1 MVPEAIVDR
10 VEMDA
15 MRIFHLILVTLL
27 PFSSVL
33 AQGAAESAKTET
45 LVLKAQTV
53 ELESLK
59 AEIKA
64 QGEKID
70 HLTQEVA
77 SIELRCLNRNPSPTV
92 AKAEPVR
99 RDAFACSPA
108 AANPAAANPA
118 ATVAGV
124 ENPAPAD
131 NANTKT
137 HTVAKGET
145 LTQISKQYGVSVE
158 EIEQLNKI
166 GDAKKLQAG
175 QTIKI
180 PASQTRESDRRH
192 LSGFIDHD
200 LLSITKIGSVRSC
213 PKGRKNHQRRL
224 LGSQSRGTETDL
236 DHLMFRSRI
245 PKIY

>member
-1 MVPEAIVDR
+1 
-10 VEMDA
+10 MDA
-15 MRIFHLILVTLL
+15 MRILHVILMTLV

-33 AQGAAESAKTET
+33 AQGTAESAKTEA

-53 ELESLK
+53 ELEGLK
-59 AEIKA
+59 AEIKT

-70 HLTQEVA
+70 RLTQEVA
-77 SIELRCLNRNPSPTV
+77 TLSEMLKQKSTPSA
-92 AKAEPVR
+92 AKAEPVPT
-99 RDAFACSPA
+99 ATP

-118 ATVAGV
+118 AAVAGV
-124 ENPAPAD
+124 ENPSPAD

-158 EIEQLNKI
+158 EIEELNKI

-180 PASQTRESDRRH
+180 PTSAATSPSPT
-192 LSGFIDHD
+192 
-200 LLSITKIGSVRSC
+200 
-213 PKGRKNHQRRL
+213 P
-224 LGSQSRGTETDL
+224 
-236 DHLMFRSRI
+236 
-245 PKIY
+245 

>member
-1 MVPEAIVDR
+1 
-10 VEMDA
+10 
-15 MRIFHLILVTLL
+15 MRIVRTVLVTLV
-27 PFSSVL
+27 PVSSVL
-33 AQGAAESAKTET
+33 AQGAAESAKTEA

-70 HLTQEVA
+70 RLSQEVGTLSEMLKQKSA
-77 SIELRCLNRNPSPTV
+77 PPV
-92 AKAEPVR
+92 AKAEPVPS
-99 RDAFACSPA
+99 ATPA

-118 ATVAGV
+118 TTTAGV
-124 ENPAPAD
+124 ENPTTAD

-137 HTVAKGET
+137 HIVAKGET
-145 LTQISKQYGVSVE
+145 LTQISKQYGVSIE

-180 PASQTRESDRRH
+180 PASQSTAPSP
-192 LSGFIDHD
+192 S
-200 LLSITKIGSVRSC
+200 
-213 PKGRKNHQRRL
+213 P
-224 LGSQSRGTETDL
+224 
-236 DHLMFRSRI
+236 
-245 PKIY
+245 

>member
-1 MVPEAIVDR
+1 
-10 VEMDA
+10 MDA
-15 MRIFHLILVTLL
+15 MRIFHVLLVTLV

-33 AQGAAESAKTET
+33 AQGAAESAKTDA
-45 LVLKAQTV
+45 LLLKAETV

-70 HLTQEVA
+70 RLTQEVVTLSGMLKEKSA
-77 SIELRCLNRNPSPTV
+77 PTV
-92 AKAEPVR
+92 AKAEPVV
-99 RDAFACSPA
+99 AATPS
-108 AANPAAANPA
+108 AANPAASNPA
-118 ATVAGV
+118 APVAGV

-158 EIEQLNKI
+158 EIEELNKI

-180 PASQTRESDRRH
+180 PASQAASPSPT
-192 LSGFIDHD
+192 
-200 LLSITKIGSVRSC
+200 
-213 PKGRKNHQRRL
+213 P
-224 LGSQSRGTETDL
+224 
-236 DHLMFRSRI
+236 
-245 PKIY
+245 

>member
-1 MVPEAIVDR
+1 
-10 VEMDA
+10 MDA
-15 MRIFHLILVTLL
+15 MRIFYVVLVTFV

-33 AQGAAESAKTET
+33 AQGASDSAKTET

-59 AEIKA
+59 AEVKT

-70 HLTQEVA
+70 RLTQEVA
-77 SIELRCLNRNPSPTV
+77 TLSDLLKQKPAPTA
-92 AKAEPVR
+92 AKAEPV
-99 RDAFACSPA
+99 ATATPS

-124 ENPAPAD
+124 ENPTPAD
-131 NANTKT
+131 NANTKM

-158 EIEQLNKI
+158 EIEELNKI

-180 PASQTRESDRRH
+180 PPSQTATPS
-192 LSGFIDHD
+192 
-200 LLSITKIGSVRSC
+200 
-213 PKGRKNHQRRL
+213 PA
-224 LGSQSRGTETDL
+224 
-236 DHLMFRSRI
+236 
-245 PKIY
+245 P

>member
-1 MVPEAIVDR
+1 M
-10 VEMDA
+10 EMDA
-15 MRIFHLILVTLL
+15 MRIFRMVLVTLV
-27 PFSSVL
+27 PVSSVL
-33 AQGAAESAKTET
+33 AQGAAESAKTEA

-70 HLTQEVA
+70 RLTQEVGTLSEMLKQKSA
-77 SIELRCLNRNPSPTV
+77 PTV
-92 AKAEPVR
+92 AKAEPVPS
-99 RDAFACSPA
+99 ATPA

-118 ATVAGV
+118 TTTAGV
-124 ENPAPAD
+124 ENPTTAD

-180 PASQTRESDRRH
+180 PASQSPAP
-192 LSGFIDHD
+192 S
-200 LLSITKIGSVRSC
+200 
-213 PKGRKNHQRRL
+213 PA
-224 LGSQSRGTETDL
+224 
-236 DHLMFRSRI
+236 
-245 PKIY
+245 P

>member
-1 MVPEAIVDR
+1 
-10 VEMDA
+10 MDA
-15 MRIFHLILVTLL
+15 MRILHVILVTLG

-33 AQGAAESAKTET
+33 AQGAGESAKTEA

-70 HLTQEVA
+70 HLTQEMEA
-77 SIELRCLNRNPSPTV
+77 LTEMLKQKFSPTV
-92 AKAEPVR
+92 SKAEPVPT
-99 RDAFACSPA
+99 APPATAA
-108 AANPAAANPA
+108 AANPATANP
-118 ATVAGV
+118 TPTTAGV

-131 NANTKT
+131 NATKT
-137 HTVAKGET
+137 HIVAKGET
-145 LTQISKQYGVSVE
+145 LTQISKQYGVSVD

-180 PASQTRESDRRH
+180 PVSAGATPSPT
-192 LSGFIDHD
+192 
-200 LLSITKIGSVRSC
+200 
-213 PKGRKNHQRRL
+213 P
-224 LGSQSRGTETDL
+224 
-236 DHLMFRSRI
+236 
-245 PKIY
+245 